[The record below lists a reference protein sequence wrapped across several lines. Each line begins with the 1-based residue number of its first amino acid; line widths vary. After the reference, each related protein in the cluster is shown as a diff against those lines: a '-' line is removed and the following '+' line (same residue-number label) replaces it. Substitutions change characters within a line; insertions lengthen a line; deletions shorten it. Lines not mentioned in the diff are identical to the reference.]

1 MDVAF
6 APGER
11 ATWMHVPRGGW
22 GIPHP
27 VCVRVLKL
35 HGDRALVEAPLA
47 RGGTKQVRVKLSN
60 LRKLKVTVPLPYVTE
75 AAVAVAPHA
84 SGVLGVEPFDRWGD
98 TARKGDHRPTLPTPE
113 RAATGSSE
121 GGK

>member
-60 LRKLKVTVPLPYVTE
+60 LRKLTTEQLTAQVAGE
-75 AAVAVAPHA
+75 AA
-84 SGVLGVEPFDRWGD
+84 
-98 TARKGDHRPTLPTPE
+98 ARAKGGE
-113 RAATGSSE
+113 
-121 GGK
+121 